1 MPWSIAL
8 GLRTI
13 LAADAQSFAAGLDT
27 FWVLMTVEAGLIRA
41 KNRMNLCPKRA
52 VDYGGRPAAGRLG
65 MVPWRKQPEP
75 AMSLA

>member
-13 LAADAQSFAAGLDT
+13 LAANATSVAVGLDT
-27 FWVLMTVEAGLIRA
+27 FWVLTTVEAGLIRA
-41 KNRMNLCPKRA
+41 KNRVNLCAKNGQDFRKC
-52 VDYGGRPAAGRLG
+52 PAAGRFG
-65 MVPWRKQPEP
+65 MVPWRRQREP

>member
-13 LAADAQSFAAGLDT
+13 LAANATSVAVGLDT
-27 FWVLMTVEAGLIRA
+27 FWVLTTVEAGLIRA
-41 KNRMNLCPKRA
+41 KNRVNLCPKNA
-52 VDYGGRPAAGRLG
+52 VDYGDRPRAGRLSI
-65 MVPWRKQPEP
+65 VPRRQQREP